1 MLTYREANLS
11 DIDMLKTLE
20 QCVIEAERPF
30 NESIKTEGAFYY
42 DLVDLITQE
51 RSAVM
56 VGESEGKIV
65 ATGYIQIRASK
76 PSLDHDEHGYL
87 GFMYV
92 KPEFRGQGINKIM
105 LESLI
110 NWGNAKGI
118 SDFYLDVYA
127 ENASAISAYEK
138 AGFTSSIIEMKLN
151 TSD

>member
-11 DIDMLKTLE
+11 DIDTLKTLE

-30 NESIKTEGAFYY
+30 NNSIKAVGAHYY
-42 DLVDLITQE
+42 DLVDLITQD
-51 RSAVM
+51 RSVVM

-87 GFMYV
+87 GFMFV
-92 KPEFRGQGINKIM
+92 DPEFRGQGINKIM
-105 LESLI
+105 LNSLI

-138 AGFTSSIIEMKLN
+138 AGFSSSIIEMKLN